1 MTKAAILIHFFYI
14 ELNKNMTDDLVIH
27 VVGNKIDLESQRQVS
42 FSKVCDRLTN
52 CVNGVHEV
60 SAKNDQGKILP
71 YTC

>member
-1 MTKAAILIHFFYI
+1 
-14 ELNKNMTDDLVIH
+14 MTDDLVIH